1 MPKGEY
7 KHKSLAEQGIKTRS
21 LGFRDGRLLD
31 EIEIIC
37 KNPLIM
43 NLAPDNC
50 RGKVYKTIWW
60 AMKYLLQMAEA
71 RTIRR
76 EAPLFPEMDESV
88 EVKRLQDRVLELET
102 LENGYSQTIDDL
114 MKQLKAKN
122 TEIAKL
128 KQVDYT
134 VKWDDVIEDSEI
146 KDILNYYKNFSL
158 PSRRVQKDGKELAS
172 DLFKELWKFNRMYEV
187 IFTDEHSELPTVEK
201 LEELTDKALRKKNQ

>member
-76 EAPLFPEMDESV
+76 EASLFPEMDESV

-187 IFTDEHSELPTVEK
+187 IFTDEHGELPTVEK